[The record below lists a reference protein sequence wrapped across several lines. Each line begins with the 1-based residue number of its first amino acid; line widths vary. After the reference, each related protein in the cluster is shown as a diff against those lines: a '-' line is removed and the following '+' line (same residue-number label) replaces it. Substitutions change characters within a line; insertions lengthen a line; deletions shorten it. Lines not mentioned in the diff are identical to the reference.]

1 MKYKLIFIKNKK
13 EIKLNI
19 KKSLKNK
26 GTLETSTIKINQTSN
41 KQEIWK
47 KIGGKWKHK
56 RFRKVITKDNQK
68 LYGPFRPP

>member
-1 MKYKLIFIKNKK
+1 MKYKSIFIKNKK

-41 KQEIWK
+41 KQEI
-47 KIGGKWKHK
+47 
-56 RFRKVITKDNQK
+56 
-68 LYGPFRPP
+68 